1 MKKAE
6 QKTEVKANK
15 VKASAGKTAKSK
27 KRGRKPLVV
36 KLAELE
42 SEQLPENLMYL
53 DDIVSQYGFAPV
65 VLDARL
71 TKISRLWDGT
81 KTICLLCVKG
91 ESTFMMDSTRCKIKE
106 NDVLLVDSGFLFQC
120 NSASRDFK
128 AVAIIAN
135 KSFLFSPTFIQ
146 PLDLYYYIQQK
157 AVLPLSSTTA
167 SQLAGMF
174 DILSEKVKHHRSANF
189 FNQEIF
195 NSYIVTELARTFCY
209 ELFNQYS
216 KHIPL
221 RRNSEKPGTR
231 EMIILRFLSLLDQK
245 VDSERLLGFY
255 AENLGITP
263 QYLTTIL
270 KALTGY
276 SANQW
281 IHIVACDKA
290 KHLMLGQ
297 RKNILLVAQE
307 LNYPDQPSF
316 SKMFKTQTG
325 FTPIQYQNS
334 VK

>member
-120 NSASRDFK
+120 NS
-128 AVAIIAN
+128 
-135 KSFLFSPTFIQ
+135 
-146 PLDLYYYIQQK
+146 
-157 AVLPLSSTTA
+157 TTA

-174 DILSEKVKHHRSANF
+174 DILSEKVKHPRSANF

-325 FTPIQYQNS
+325 FTPIQYQNT